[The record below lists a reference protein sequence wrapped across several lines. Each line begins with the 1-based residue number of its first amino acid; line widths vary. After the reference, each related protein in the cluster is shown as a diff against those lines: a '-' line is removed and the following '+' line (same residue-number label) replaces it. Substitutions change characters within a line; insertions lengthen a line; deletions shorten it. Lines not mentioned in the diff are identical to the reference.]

1 MVMKVFGKERRA
13 GIAIPFYVS
22 VLLLFATGVGGCEL
36 VCGEDR
42 PVYET
47 DYGEGDGVDVGSLIY
62 QTFSLFQSLDIPSEI
77 GPEVET
83 GFFDRPAREIK
94 VQGSPVFFLAYD
106 SEEESQNAA
115 GSIGEDGRSIDGKPI
130 PPKGIMKGTPHF
142 FRSGKVIAFYFG
154 EREKTLDALRTVLG
168 EEIVVGEAV
177 AVE

>member
-1 MVMKVFGKERRA
+1 MGVFGTRKLM
-13 GIAIPFYVS
+13 AISLPIYLVGMI
-22 VLLLFATGVGGCEL
+22 LFATGIGGCEL

-42 PVYET
+42 PVYEA

-62 QTFSLFQSLDIPSEI
+62 QTFALFQSLDIPSEI

-106 SEEESQNAA
+106 TEEESREVAT
-115 GSIGEDGRSIDGKPI
+115 SIGEDGRSIDGKPI
-130 PPKGIMKGTPHF
+130 PPKGMMKGTPHY

-168 EEIVVGEAV
+168 EEVVVGESV
-177 AVE
+177 GGE